1 MERPVDVVQLVR
13 ELDEQSATHPHL
25 CRAWKEFILTRHDC
39 FREELAR
46 CRAALSDMARGA
58 DDLSP
63 AAMLLLRRIAS
74 VESETATTE
83 ATSLNGW
90 AEDE

>member
-1 MERPVDVVQLVR
+1 MEGPVDVPQLVR
-13 ELDEQSATHPHL
+13 RLDGQSATHPHL
-25 CRAWKEFILTRHDC
+25 CRAWKEFILARYDS

-46 CRAALSDMARGA
+46 CDAALSDMARGA

-74 VESETATTE
+74 VGSETATTE
-83 ATSLNGW
+83 ATSLNG
-90 AEDE
+90 